1 MLKKIYL
8 FLFLVILSPLFAG
21 QKIIEKGIMEV
32 TNDKTGEVTYKILW
46 RVPDGKD
53 SFWLDALPS
62 DSSEVFSGEMQ
73 FTIPNMDPLP
83 AITIGDFTATEEG
96 MKRAIRAIE
105 DLIRA
110 SNKQEKD
117 GSSGGGGGC
126 GG

>member
-8 FLFLVILSPLFAG
+8 FLFLVILSPLYAG
-21 QKIIEKGIMEV
+21 QKVIEKGIMEV

-53 SFWLDALPS
+53 SYWLDARPS
-62 DSSEVFSGEMQ
+62 DSPEAFSGEMQ
-73 FTIPNMDPLP
+73 FTLPDMDPLT
-83 AITIGDFTATEEG
+83 AISIGDFTVTEDG

-105 DLIRA
+105 DVVRA
-110 SNKQEKD
+110 ASKPEG
-117 GSSGGGGGC
+117 GSSSGGGGC

>member
-8 FLFLVILSPLFAG
+8 FLFLVILSPLYAG
-21 QKIIEKGIMEV
+21 QKVIEKGIMEV

-105 DLIRA
+105 DVIRA
-110 SNKQEKD
+110 SNKQDRD

>member
-21 QKIIEKGIMEV
+21 QKVIEKGIMEV
-32 TNDKTGEVTYKILW
+32 TNDKTGDVTYKILW

-53 SFWLDALPS
+53 SYWLDARPS
-62 DSSEVFSGEMQ
+62 SSSEAFSGEME
-73 FTIPNMDPLP
+73 FTIPNMDPLS
-83 AITIGDFTATEEG
+83 AITIGDFTVTEDG

-105 DLIRA
+105 DVVNA
-110 SNKQEKD
+110 ANKSKG
-117 GSSGGGGGC
+117 GSSGGGGC

>member
-21 QKIIEKGIMEV
+21 QKNIEKGIMEV

-46 RVPDGKD
+46 RVPDGND
-53 SFWLDALPS
+53 SYWLDALPS

-105 DLIRA
+105 DVIRA
-110 SNKQEKD
+110 SNKQEKGD
-117 GSSGGGGGC
+117 SGGGGGC

>member
-53 SFWLDALPS
+53 SYWLDALPS

>member
-32 TNDKTGEVTYKILW
+32 TNDKTGDVTYKILW

-53 SFWLDALPS
+53 SYWLDALPS
-62 DSSEVFSGEMQ
+62 DSSEAFSGEMQ

-83 AITIGDFTATEEG
+83 AITIGDFTVTEDG

-105 DLIRA
+105 DVVRA
-110 SNKQEKD
+110 ASKPEG
-117 GSSGGGGGC
+117 GSSSGGGGC

>member
-1 MLKKIYL
+1 MFKKIYL

-53 SFWLDALPS
+53 SYWLDALPS
-62 DSSEVFSGEMQ
+62 DSSEAFSGEMQ

-83 AITIGDFTATEEG
+83 AITIGEFTATEEG

-105 DLIRA
+105 DVIRA
-110 SNKQEKD
+110 SNKQEKGD
-117 GSSGGGGGC
+117 SSGGGGGC

>member
-32 TNDKTGEVTYKILW
+32 TDDKTGEVTYKILW

-53 SFWLDALPS
+53 SYWLDARQS
-62 DSSEVFSGEMQ
+62 GSSEAFSGEME
-73 FTIPNMDPLP
+73 FTIANMDPLP
-83 AITIGDFTATEEG
+83 AITIGDFTATEDG

-105 DLIRA
+105 DVVRA
-110 SNKQEKD
+110 ASKPEG
-117 GSSGGGGGC
+117 GSSSGGGGC

>member
-53 SFWLDALPS
+53 SYWLDALPS

-105 DLIRA
+105 DVIRA